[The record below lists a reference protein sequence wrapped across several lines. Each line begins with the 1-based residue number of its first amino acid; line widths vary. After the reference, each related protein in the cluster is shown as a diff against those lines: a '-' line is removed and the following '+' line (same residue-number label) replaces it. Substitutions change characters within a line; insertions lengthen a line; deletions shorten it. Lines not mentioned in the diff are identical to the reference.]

1 MLMNLAGDPSRQG
14 PGGNDTGHRDS
25 NLIIPVRSQ
34 NDGAQR
40 GTQQQPKSTGLGFE
54 MEDVEA
60 MELDF
65 LNNAEAAGGMDNGG
79 AGATR
84 QTGKF

>member
-1 MLMNLAGDPSRQG
+1 MNLAGARQDLAG
-14 PGGNDTGHRDS
+14 DEGHRDS
-25 NLIIPVRSQ
+25 NLIIPVKPA
-34 NDGAQR
+34 NDGPPR
-40 GTQQQPKSTGLGFE
+40 GTQQQPTSAGLGFE

-65 LNNAEAAGGMDNGG
+65 LNNAEATGGMDSAG

-84 QTGKF
+84 KAGKF